1 MLPMFGIFLDSETN
15 GLNPKNHRLL
25 EIAYK
30 IVDLSSGKLTESYH
44 AILLQPAEVWQKSDP
59 SSLQINGFTQELLQQ
74 RGSAEENVKKEIL
87 RSFQK
92 IPIGRKNAVFIC
104 QNPSFDRAFFSQL
117 IDPDLQ
123 ESLSWPSRPPG
134 QLGVDRPV
142 AADRVQRRGPA
153 ADARVHQHRDGADH
167 LVRVIERPAHLE
179 AAAQHVIAGRTPIS
193 HRSRAVAAQNGC
205 HRSQACAYKVASP
218 VVPDVEKTVVVS
230 G

>member
-123 ESLSWPSRPPG
+123 ESLSWPYHWLDLASMFWAIRMARVKRDKKEKYPWDIGLSKDQIATFYHLPKEASPHRAMN
-134 QLGVDRPV
+134 GVDHLLSCYLAIVGFPDLP
-142 AADRVQRRGPA
+142 DRLQSFKS
-153 ADARVHQHRDGADH
+153 
-167 LVRVIERPAHLE
+167 
-179 AAAQHVIAGRTPIS
+179 T
-193 HRSRAVAAQNGC
+193 
-205 HRSQACAYKVASP
+205 
-218 VVPDVEKTVVVS
+218 
-230 G
+230 